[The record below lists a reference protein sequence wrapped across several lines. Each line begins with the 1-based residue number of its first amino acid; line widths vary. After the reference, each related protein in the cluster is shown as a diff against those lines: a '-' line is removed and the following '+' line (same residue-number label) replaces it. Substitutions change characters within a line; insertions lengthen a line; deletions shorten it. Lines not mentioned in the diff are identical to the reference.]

1 MSGSLLSTSK
11 ANTSTPRL
19 VRLQPGFLLRLWV
32 VARVPLFIA
41 ALYFIWPDEFIWLA
55 TISAIHLIGT
65 APERLVIF
73 LLVGLFLGGSFILA
87 GKLSAKSLR
96 FLTPLG
102 LAFGLFW
109 GLFYWIP
116 GPQPLVAAL
125 FLTGVLTANTFS
137 DDWLAGFISKNPGRR
152 LANLIFGLII
162 GLSELLLLKPLLL
175 WLPVR
180 WPASKVPKTFGV
192 SWGRWPALL
201 LVPGLAAFLLDPYS
215 LSDLHRSLWPDP
227 AVHLFAK
234 GNFNWL
240 ELDLKR
246 QTLYASGFG
255 TNHLQAFNLNALD
268 QSARQSPVENGY
280 AQGFDY
286 NPSTQEL
293 YVYNQLTQE
302 LIFLDATTLRLK
314 KSVPIPQVSPGDA
327 WLVWD
332 KFSNS
337 IIIASE
343 ADEQTG
349 YPFVV
354 IDAATEKVLDTRNE
368 APGSIALHPAKPWL
382 YLSFFRRDSE
392 LLVYDTQLHH
402 LVAKTQTPE
411 RLDRMIFAVVANE
424 LELLVPSPAD
434 SVILRFNAE
443 TLERKE
449 AIKTLFGARAIA
461 VDSIHN
467 LIICGSLVTNKLE
480 VIDLTTQQHI
490 AEYYVGPWQR
500 TITLDSQAGIAYV
513 STHEGIFRV
522 NYLK

>member
-1 MSGSLLSTSK
+1 MSDSFLSTSK
-11 ANTSTPRL
+11 ANTFNSWL
-19 VRLQPGFLLRLWV
+19 MLFQPSFFLRLWV
-32 VARVPLFIA
+32 VVRLPLLIA
-41 ALYFIWPDEFIWLA
+41 ALYFFWPDEFIWLA
-55 TISAIHLIGT
+55 TILAIHLIGT
-65 APERLVIF
+65 VPERAAIF
-73 LLVGLFLGGSFILA
+73 VLISLILGGSFILA
-87 GKLSAKSLR
+87 GVLPAKRLR
-96 FLTPLG
+96 VLAPLG
-102 LAFGLFW
+102 IAFGLFW
-109 GLFYWIP
+109 GLFHWIP
-116 GPQPLVAAL
+116 GSQPLITAL
-125 FLTGVLTANTFS
+125 SLTGVLAVNTLS
-137 DDWLAGFISKNPGRR
+137 AAWLAGFISKNPGR
-152 LANLIFGLII
+152 LIVNLVFGIVI
-162 GLSELLLLKPLLL
+162 GLSELLLVKPLLL
-175 WLPVR
+175 WLPAR
-180 WPASKVPKTFGV
+180 WQTSKVLQTFEV
-192 SWGRWPALL
+192 SLPALI

-215 LSDLHRSLWPDP
+215 LSELHRTLWPDP
-227 AVHLFAK
+227 AVHLFAR

-240 ELDLKR
+240 ELDLDR
-246 QTLYASGFG
+246 RTLYASGFG
-255 TNHLQAFNLNALD
+255 TNYLQAFNLDALD
-268 QSARQSPVENGY
+268 QPPRQSPVENGY

-293 YVYNQLTQE
+293 YIYNQLTQE
-302 LIFLDATTLRLK
+302 LIFLDATTLELK
-314 KSVPIPQVSPGDA
+314 KSVPTPQVSPGDA

-354 IDAATEKVLDTRNE
+354 IDAATGQVLDTRNE
-368 APGSIALHPAKPWL
+368 DPGGIALHPVKPWL

-392 LLVYDTQLHH
+392 LLVYDTQLHR
-402 LVAKTQTPE
+402 LVAKAPTPE
-411 RLDRMIFAVVANE
+411 RLDRIIFAVVGNE
-424 LELLVPSPAD
+424 LELLIPSPAD

-467 LIICGSLVTNKLE
+467 LIICGSLVTNRLE
-480 VIDLTTQQHI
+480 VIDLTTQQRI

-513 STHEGIFRV
+513 STHEGIFKV